1 MLVLLAYESGT
12 NLLAKQKL
20 QSIVLCVCVCLT
32 HMKHTHKHTHDHTH
46 TTEPQHTGTKG
57 APQAPGA
64 TPGQGLGNAVP
75 QWRPGTPG
83 PTGQTPWPRAGAMHS
98 LTLSPKTQH
107 SFV

>member
-1 MLVLLAYESGT
+1 
-12 NLLAKQKL
+12 
-20 QSIVLCVCVCLT
+20 
-32 HMKHTHKHTHDHTH
+32 MKHTHKHTHDHTH

-83 PTGQTPWPRAGAMHS
+83 PTGQTPWPHAGAMHTNTTHTHIHTY
-98 LTLSPKTQH
+98 L
-107 SFV
+107 

>member
-1 MLVLLAYESGT
+1 VQLCRLLCA
-12 NLLAKQKL
+12 
-20 QSIVLCVCVCLT
+20 VCVSASHT
-32 HMKHTHKHTHDHTH
+32 HTTHKHTHDHTHYHTH

-57 APQAPGA
+57 APGA

-98 LTLSPKTQH
+98 LTHSLSLSLTH
-107 SFV
+107 THVFVA